1 MNDIASPS
9 SNAHAHRAAPKATR
23 RDWIGLAAI
32 ALPCLVYAM
41 DLTVLNLALPA
52 ISADLKPTGSQLLWI
67 VDIYGFL
74 VAGFLITMGT
84 LGDRIG
90 RRRLLLIGA
99 AAFALASAIAAFAH
113 SAEML
118 IAMRALLGI
127 AGATLAPS
135 TLSLIRNMFH
145 DERERQF
152 AIAVW
157 IASFSVGGAIG
168 PLVGGVMLQFFWW
181 GSVFLVALPVMA
193 LLLLLGSSLLP
204 EYRDPHAGRIDLV
217 SVAQSLVAVLGVIYA
232 LKQFAENGFAW
243 GPASLLLAGLLVG
256 ARFVRRQGRLAYPL
270 LDTQLF
276 RQARFSAAIAA
287 YGLSGLAMF
296 GVYIFITQYLQ
307 LVLGLT
313 PLQAGLATLPWSVAF
328 VVGSLITPRLAQRYS
343 PIAILVS
350 GLVVAAPGF
359 ALLALVDGRY
369 PLTVMVASTLIMSAG
384 MAPVFTVGNEMIP
397 HRRAARAGRRRGRD
411 LRDQFRVERRTRY
424 RGVRQP
430 RDDAL
435 PARARRR
442 ATGERPRRYCRPGD
456 RHARRRHGG
465 GNDTAIVRRRCTAR
479 RSGGGLHGRA
489 AVQRAGRR
497 RDRAHC
503 KRRRSADP
511 AERRKTGKER
521 RARRIGASPR
531 RRSTLEVRVDALLAD
546 VGFGA

>member
-307 LVLGLT
+307 LVLGFT

-384 MAPVFTVGNEMIP
+384 MAPVFTVGNEMILTAAP
-397 HRRAARAGRRRGRD
+397 PERAGAAAAISETSSELSGALGIAVFGSLGTMLYRHALGGALPENVPVDIAGQAMATLGGAMAAATTLPSYVGDALRVAAAAAFTDALQFNALAGAVIVLTASAVAARI
-411 LRDQFRVERRTRY
+411 LRNAER
-424 RGVRQP
+424 
-430 RDDAL
+430 
-435 PARARRR
+435 PARSD
-442 ATGERPRRYCRPGD
+442 ER
-456 RHARRRHGG
+456 GG
-465 GNDTAIVRRRCTAR
+465 
-479 RSGGGLHGRA
+479 
-489 AVQRAGRR
+489 
-497 RDRAHC
+497 
-503 KRRRSADP
+503 
-511 AERRKTGKER
+511 
-521 RARRIGASPR
+521 
-531 RRSTLEVRVDALLAD
+531 
-546 VGFGA
+546 